1 MEDLKFVFIA
11 YNQAYH
17 PLILRSLGRHNLKG
31 YTSWDQVQGRGTY
44 GGEPH
49 LGDHAWPTMNQ
60 AMVVVCPKEA
70 IEPLF
75 ADLHKLDADAPE
87 QGLRA
92 FVLNVEQT
100 LK

>member
-1 MEDLKFVFIA
+1 MEELKFVFIT

-17 PLILRSLGRHNLKG
+17 PFILRCLSRNNLKG
-31 YTSWDQVQGRGTY
+31 YTSWDGVQGRGTY

-49 LGDHAWPTMNQ
+49 LGNHAWPTMNQ
-60 AMVVVCPKEA
+60 AMVVVCPAGSVDDLLE
-70 IEPLF
+70 
-75 ADLHKLDADAPE
+75 DLHKLDEDSPE

-92 FVLNVEQT
+92 FVLNVEKT